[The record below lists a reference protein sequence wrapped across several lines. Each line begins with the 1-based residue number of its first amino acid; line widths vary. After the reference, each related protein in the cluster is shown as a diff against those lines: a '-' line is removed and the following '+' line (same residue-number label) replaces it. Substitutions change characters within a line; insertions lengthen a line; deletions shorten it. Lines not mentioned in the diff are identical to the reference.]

1 MPRIWFRR
9 RSCGSPGGG
18 AGCSRWITRQP
29 TPAGSLSTWCCVM
42 LTAGHVRRRSWNRR
56 AAEPRLPTSTRRAH
70 CGRSMISQSSS
81 GRSLSCQRGSA
92 PCWCCATGRT
102 CRSPRWPAS
111 SAARPGRSRAPH
123 PAPQPGWAQSSAPAD
138 RLHPNPLPGN
148 QERKHPMST
157 DELEDE
163 LRSAFTR
170 AAAQITVPEQA
181 RHRLLQRDYHPRSRS
196 RRHRRLA
203 ELSPA
208 GVAASTVL
216 APGPAGGFGPA
227 SRTPARDPGTIRTA
241 AFTLTKNANGT
252 ATLTLTADQVFN
264 PGALQQALQQ
274 DGIPALVETNSYCS
288 SNPAPPGAAWAAT
301 LSLQLPDGTP
311 VSANPV
317 PADAVTV
324 IHPAA
329 MPAGTE
335 LFFGY
340 FNSDRTL
347 AGNLIYTSPSPCS
360 SGPPSP
366 RAGGPGPPATSSP

>member
-1 MPRIWFRR
+1 
-9 RSCGSPGGG
+9 
-18 AGCSRWITRQP
+18 
-29 TPAGSLSTWCCVM
+29 
-42 LTAGHVRRRSWNRR
+42 
-56 AAEPRLPTSTRRAH
+56 
-70 CGRSMISQSSS
+70 
-81 GRSLSCQRGSA
+81 
-92 PCWCCATGRT
+92 
-102 CRSPRWPAS
+102 
-111 SAARPGRSRAPH
+111 
-123 PAPQPGWAQSSAPAD
+123 
-138 RLHPNPLPGN
+138 
-148 QERKHPMST
+148 MST

-163 LRSAFTR
+163 LRSAFAR

-181 RHRLLQRDYHPRSRS
+181 RHLLLQRDYHPRSRS
-196 RRHRRLA
+196 RRLA
-203 ELSPA
+203 ALSMA

-216 APGPAGGFGPA
+216 ALGLTGVFGSG
-227 SRTPARDPGTIRTA
+227 SRTPAHDSGTIRTA

-252 ATLTLTADQVFN
+252 ATLTLTQDQVFN

-347 AGNLIYTSPSPCS
+347 AGNLIYTSSYTCS
-360 SGPPSP
+360 SGLPSH
-366 RAGGPGPPATSSP
+366 RAG